1 MTSASNQLEL
11 AGTQIIV
18 LAIAVLYLGERI
30 NKKWKFL
37 ERNSIPSPVT
47 GGLIFSLFTACLH
60 YFGDYKVSFDLDL
73 RDTLLLVFFSTIG
86 LNAKIKSLITGG
98 KGLVIMIFACSLFL
112 IVQDILGLIMAYI
125 AGAHPG
131 FGLLGGSISFAG
143 GHGTAIAWGEEA
155 TKAGLEGAAEFG
167 LACAT
172 FGLVVGG
179 LIGSPIANRLIKKH
193 QLSPKDEK
201 VASANDFS
209 VSSEA
214 NSPLHKLTVNDAIGT
229 IFSLGLCLGLGD
241 SVNRYLFTHD
251 IKLPGFLTAMLVGI
265 ILTNSADHF
274 KIKMSQPAIDLIS
287 GLSLQLFLTM
297 SLMSMDLLSLM
308 ESASFLLFIVLGQG
322 LLITL
327 FAVHIVFR
335 LMGKDYDAAVI
346 AGGFMGLGL
355 GATPVAIA
363 NMDAIMRKFGHS
375 QKALI
380 IVPLTGAFFIDIMN
394 VLIIKFFIALPIFQ
408 AG

>member
-1 MTSASNQLEL
+1 MMPQVITIS
-11 AGTQIIV
+11 GTQLIV
-18 LAIAVLYLGERI
+18 LAIAVLYLGEVI
-30 NKKWKFL
+30 NKKWHFL
-37 ERNSIPSPVT
+37 EKNSIPTPVT
-47 GGLIFSLFTACLH
+47 GGLVFSLLTAVIH
-60 YFGDYKVSFDLDL
+60 YLGDYQFNFVLEL
-73 RDTLLLVFFSTIG
+73 RDTLLLIFFSTIG
-86 LNAKIKSLITGG
+86 LNAKVKSLISGG
-98 KGLVIMIFACSLFL
+98 KGLILMIVACSAFL
-112 IVQDILGLIMAYI
+112 VVQDLLGLLMAYI

-179 LIGSPIANRLIKKH
+179 LIGSPIASRLIKKY
-193 QLSPKDEK
+193 QLKPKDESLNK
-201 VASANDFS
+201 TNDFS
-209 VSSEA
+209 VSTKNS
-214 NSPLHKLTVNDAIGT
+214 SPLHQLSVNDAIGT

-241 SVNRYLFTHD
+241 AVNRYLFTHD
-251 IKLPGFLTAMLVGI
+251 IKLPGFLTAMIVGI
-265 ILTNSADHF
+265 MLTNGADHF
-274 KIKMSQPAIDLIS
+274 KIKFSQPAIDLIS

-308 ESASFLLFIVLGQG
+308 ESASFLLFVVLGQAM
-322 LLITL
+322 LITI

-363 NMDAIMRKFGHS
+363 NMDAITRKFGPS

-380 IVPLTGAFFIDIMN
+380 IIPLTGAFFIDIMN
-394 VLIIKFFIALPIFQ
+394 ALIIKFFIALPIFQ
-408 AG
+408 

>member
-1 MTSASNQLEL
+1 MTTHIINIS
-11 AGTQIIV
+11 GTQIIV
-18 LAIAVLYLGERI
+18 LAIAVLYLGESI
-30 NKKWKFL
+30 NKKWLFL
-37 ERNSIPSPVT
+37 EKNSIPTPVT
-47 GGLIFSLFTACLH
+47 GGLVFSICTALFH
-60 YFGDYKVSFDLDL
+60 YFGDYQLNFELDL
-73 RDTLLLVFFSTIG
+73 RDTLLLIFFSTIG
-86 LNAKIKSLITGG
+86 LNAKIKSLISGG
-98 KGLVIMIFACSLFL
+98 KGLVIMILACSLFL
-112 IVQDILGLIMAYI
+112 VVQDLLGLLMAYI

-155 TKAGLEGAAEFG
+155 TKAGLEGAAELG

-179 LIGSPIANRLIKKH
+179 LIGSPIASRLIKKH
-193 QLSPKDEK
+193 KLSAPDKDEK
-201 VASANDFS
+201 TSNDFS
-209 VSSEA
+209 VSTA
-214 NSPLHKLTVNDAIGT
+214 QGSPLHKLTVNDAIGT

-241 SVNRYLFTHD
+241 AVNRYLFTHD
-251 IKLPGFLTAMLVGI
+251 IKLPGFLTAMIVGI
-265 ILTNSADHF
+265 ILTNGADHF
-274 KIKMSQPAIDLIS
+274 KIKFSQPAIDLIS

-308 ESASFLLFIVLGQG
+308 ESASFLLLVVLGQG
-322 LLITL
+322 LLITV

-363 NMDAIMRKFGHS
+363 NIDAITRKFGPS

-380 IVPLTGAFFIDIMN
+380 IIPLTGAFFIDIMN
-394 VLIIKFFIALPIFQ
+394 ALIIKFFITLPFFQ
-408 AG
+408 